1 MFQKEVAERIVAKH
15 GSKTYGILSVLMQ
28 CYYDIEYLFD
38 VKPECFTPPPK
49 VMSGVIRLRRNSNPY
64 YIDDEK
70 KFKLFVKTAFSQRR
84 KTLRNGFKSSLSAEK
99 LQAEIFNKRAEQL
112 SVQDF
117 VDLFKQCTHA

>member
-1 MFQKEVAERIVAKH
+1 
-15 GSKTYGILSVLMQ
+15 
-28 CYYDIEYLFD
+28 
-38 VKPECFTPPPK
+38 
-49 VMSGVIRLRRNSNPY
+49 MSGVIRLRRNSNPY
-64 YIDDEK
+64 QIDDEK

-84 KTLRNGFKSSLSAEK
+84 KTLRNGFKSSLPAEK